1 MSAISVTWTSGLSM
15 YQSSRATGP
24 VDFDNCNS
32 QHMEYGVDSGSYSA
46 EAKLGWLLTKCSRIS
61 PTPNEA
67 NFWQTEHRIGGLIP
81 WTAETW
87 SEKSG
92 SENVSY
98 WQNPHRRGVSGS
110 SGTRISIR
118 RERDHW
124 CRTWRWLANNES
136 DCEVKVQ
143 RWQQRTCSC
152 DRCSVESVWLI
163 PESTDASVDVPE
175 AAGEPSSTAAHCRM
189 EKKSPQRNIATRIPD
204 CDVDFLAVGFLDLT
218 TGTAWGLSDD
228 AVVGVG
234 AVAVVK
240 AEEEEA
246 DPVESS
252 PCSLPVVVS
261 IHLGDLS
268 RCFMNECCLSCSLN
282 AINTHKHKPLS
293 AQLVIIGSKSLHLK
307 YWTGQKRSSCVRL

>member
-1 MSAISVTWTSGLSM
+1 MFAISLTWTSGLRM
-15 YQSSRATGP
+15 YQSSWATGP
-24 VDFDNCNS
+24 VDFDNCKS
-32 QHMEYGVDSGSYSA
+32 QHMEYGADTGSYSA
-46 EAKLGWLLTKCSRIS
+46 EAKLGWLLTDFTDSEGEFLADGTQDRWTHS
-61 PTPNEA
+61 MDGRNV
-67 NFWQTEHRIGGLIP
+67 IG
-81 WTAETW
+81 
-87 SEKSG
+87 KSG
-92 SENVSY
+92 SEKVSY
-98 WQNPHRRGVSGS
+98 GQNPHRRGVSGS

-152 DRCSVESVWLI
+152 DRCSVESDWLI

-307 YWTGQKRSSCVRL
+307 YRTGQKRSSCVRL